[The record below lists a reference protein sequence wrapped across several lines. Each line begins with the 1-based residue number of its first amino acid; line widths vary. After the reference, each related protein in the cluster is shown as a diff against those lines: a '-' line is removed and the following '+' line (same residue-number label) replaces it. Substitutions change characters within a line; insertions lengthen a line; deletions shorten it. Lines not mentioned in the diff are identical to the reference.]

1 MDGDS
6 TQGRAVPGD
15 GAVASKAAAAGA
27 VVDQALWSYLRPGN
41 DLSDFGKAWLA
52 LQCQIIDGVTAAGLV
67 MPDPDAGERF
77 VPVAVW
83 PDAGDLDD
91 HLAATTEHAMAEQ
104 RGVLRELP
112 GGGGMVSLAYPFLLE
127 GRVIG
132 AVTLRMPN
140 RDSAGMRRIM
150 RQLQWG
156 AGWIELLDRRSAIR
170 DIAAER
176 DRGQAALDVVV
187 TLLEAKDH
195 KSAAMAVATSTA
207 ALLDMQR
214 VSIGLLKGRKLKV
227 VALSHTADLGAQLHL
242 AGALRRAMLESLD
255 QGAPILRSAA
265 RDEEDG
271 EPAFVSRAHGDL
283 LSAQGAMSAFTLPL
297 TDADDQVIGAI
308 LLEHR
313 DIDGIPA
320 PVRDRARAIAA
331 LVGPILHQKRL
342 NDRSWPV
349 RALLWLGGLFAA
361 VLGPARLGLKLTVL
375 ALAAAV
381 YFFSTATT
389 AFEVTADARL
399 EGQVQRIISAPFD
412 GYLVDQAVR
421 PGDRV
426 AEGAIL
432 AQLDDRDIR
441 LQLLSTEAQLRQRL
455 VEMNAAVAE
464 GRRTDQALLDAQIAQ
479 VEAERD
485 LLGEQIA
492 RTVLRAPFAGV
503 IVSGDRTQQL
513 GAAVS
518 RGEELFVVAPLDD
531 YRLRLAVAEGDIA
544 EIAPDQVGQVRF
556 AARPDDTF
564 GFTVNRI
571 MSVAEVDQ
579 GLNRFAVEGAI
590 APDGDRQ
597 GVLLPGMEGVA
608 RIGVDERLLIRVWTQ
623 DALDWLRLALWR
635 WMP

>member
-1 MDGDS
+1 M
-6 TQGRAVPGD
+6 
-15 GAVASKAAAAGA
+15 
-27 VVDQALWSYLRPGN
+27 
-41 DLSDFGKAWLA
+41 
-52 LQCQIIDGVTAAGLV
+52 
-67 MPDPDAGERF
+67 
-77 VPVAVW
+77 
-83 PDAGDLDD
+83 
-91 HLAATTEHAMAEQ
+91 
-104 RGVLRELP
+104 
-112 GGGGMVSLAYPFLLE
+112 
-127 GRVIG
+127 
-132 AVTLRMPN
+132 
-140 RDSAGMRRIM
+140 
-150 RQLQWG
+150 
-156 AGWIELLDRRSAIR
+156 LDRWIRARRSC
-170 DIAAER
+170 
-176 DRGQAALDVVV
+176 
-187 TLLEAKDH
+187 
-195 KSAAMAVATSTA
+195 
-207 ALLDMQR
+207 
-214 VSIGLLKGRKLKV
+214 
-227 VALSHTADLGAQLHL
+227 
-242 AGALRRAMLESLD
+242 
-255 QGAPILRSAA
+255 AA

-271 EPAFVSRAHGDL
+271 EPTFVSRAHGEL

-297 TDADDQVIGAI
+297 SDADDQVIGAI

-349 RALLWLGGLFAA
+349 RAVLWLGGLFAA

-375 ALAAAV
+375 ALAAAA

-426 AEGAIL
+426 TEGAIL
-432 AQLDDRDIR
+432 AQHDDRDIR

-464 GRRTDQALLDAQIAQ
+464 GRRTDQALLDA
-479 VEAERD
+479 
-485 LLGEQIA
+485 QIA

-544 EIAPDQVGQVRF
+544 EIAPDQAGQVRF

-564 GFTVNRI
+564 GFTINRI
-571 MSVAEVDQ
+571 MSVAEVGQ

-635 WMP
+635 WIP